1 MACSRLARRPRVRD
15 RDNLWCARYV
25 REEQRVGRK
34 LEEDRRPRHTRIVAR
49 ALCCS
54 LRDSVESRQRRRDVK
69 EEKKKKKTGS
79 RSGNPGKTRRA
90 MLEGFVR

>member
-1 MACSRLARRPRVRD
+1 MACSRLARRPRVKD
-15 RDNLWCARYV
+15 RDNLWCARNV

-34 LEEDRRPRHTRIVAR
+34 REEDRRPRHTRIVAR

-69 EEKKKKKTGS
+69 EEKKEQEVGPATQG
-79 RSGNPGKTRRA
+79 RRVERCWRD
-90 MLEGFVR
+90 L